1 MPLVFMT
8 YANVVFSY
16 GADRFMAACREAGVS
31 GVILP
36 DLPYEEKE
44 EFAPACRRHG
54 VALISLIAPTS
65 ADRIVRIAAGAEGFV
80 YLVSSLGVTGARSAI
95 TTDLAPLVRAIRQNT
110 RLPVAVGFGVSTPQQ
125 ARQMAARADGVIVG
139 SAIVRLLEQYGRE
152 APPHIGAFMREMK
165 QAIR

>member
-1 MPLVFMT
+1 M
-8 YANVVFSY
+8 
-16 GADRFMAACREAGVS
+16 
-31 GVILP
+31 
-36 DLPYEEKE
+36 
-44 EFAPACRRHG
+44 
-54 VALISLIAPTS
+54 
-65 ADRIVRIAAGAEGFV
+65 

-152 APPHIGAFMREMK
+152 APPHIGAFMWEMK